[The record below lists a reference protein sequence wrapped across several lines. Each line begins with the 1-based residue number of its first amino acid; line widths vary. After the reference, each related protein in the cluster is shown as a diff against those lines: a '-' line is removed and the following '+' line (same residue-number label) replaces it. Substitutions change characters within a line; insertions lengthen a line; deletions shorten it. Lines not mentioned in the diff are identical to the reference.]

1 MSCALMSLQELIQF
15 LQCEVSKGGLT
26 SKVATDA
33 AARLEQLGFPYE
45 HNKFPELRNTTNF
58 SAVAGTS
65 PSSLAEALLWKI
77 GKWNDYRKFVS
88 QYANHAS
95 SPGKSDVVFF
105 AFAKHLKDPTKPIY
119 DQHALR
125 GLWAICNA
133 MTLEERALCERFL
146 MSGNRRRKGQE
157 SSSIAAKKWKQT
169 GNGRT
174 AGECYALFLKYF
186 PSLKQG
192 ETTNREVDLVLMPLG
207 QAIKTE
213 AKTYPAFAAICG
225 WNP

>member
-1 MSCALMSLQELIQF
+1 MSLQDLIQF
-15 LQCEVSKGGLT
+15 LQRAVSKGGLT
-26 SKVATDA
+26 SKVAADA
-33 AARLEQLGFPYE
+33 AARLKQLDFPYD
-45 HNKFPELRNTTNF
+45 HNKFPQLRNTTNF
-58 SAVAGTS
+58 SAVAGNS

-88 QYANHAS
+88 QYANDAS

-105 AFAKHLKDPTKPIY
+105 AFAKHLKDPTRPIF

-146 MSGNRRRKGQE
+146 MSGGRRRKGQE
-157 SSSIAAKKWKQT
+157 TEPSSVAAKKWKQT
-169 GNGRT
+169 GNGKT
-174 AGECYALFLKYF
+174 AGECYALFLKYL

-192 ETTNREVDLVLMPLG
+192 ATTNREIDLVLMPLG

-225 WNP
+225 WKP